1 MKPKKMVYARTVN
14 MIEDADPVKISLV
27 NRGANQKR
35 FTLKSERKTGTE
47 IKKIA
52 FTDMDAGMAFVEKNF
67 DDSDIYDESAWSV
80 ENEQY
85 IIYSKDFNV
94 EEKLTEIKGEGF
106 TIWVNDPRI
115 TSDDE
120 EDEDEDEED
129 EDEDEDSMAEK
140 TCSTLLAD
148 QIIDQDEINMSK
160 TIDKLIKTLESAL
173 TNLKKDEVEEVK
185 EEIKEEV
192 KEEIKVDEVATP
204 SVESK
209 LEEAEKA
216 LETIKTEN
224 AELAKEI
231 AKAKEALEAYE
242 GKFAEL
248 LAKTEKFE
256 TQAKESQVK
265 YETLIKSVEDSKLG
279 SNSSEIEAIKA
290 DTKEE
295 VKGNVRKSAFLSIC
309 EQLK

>member
-1 MKPKKMVYARTVN
+1 MVYARTVN

-67 DDSDIYDESAWSV
+67 DDADVYDKSAWSV

-94 EEKLTEIKGEGF
+94 EEKLTEIKGEDF
-106 TIWVNDPRI
+106 TIWVNDPREAQV
-115 TSDDE
+115 TMKSDIV
-120 EDEDEDEED
+120 
-129 EDEDEDSMAEK
+129 AEK

-160 TIDKLIKTLESAL
+160 TIDTLIKTLESAL
-173 TNLKKDEVEEVK
+173 SNLKKEEAVEEVK

-224 AELAKEI
+224 AELAQEI

>member
-52 FTDMDAGMAFVEKNF
+52 FADVDTGMAFVEKNF
-67 DDSDIYDESAWSV
+67 DDADIYDESAWSV

-94 EEKLTEIKGEGF
+94 EEKLAEIKGENF
-106 TIWVNDPRI
+106 TIWVNDPREAQ
-115 TSDDE
+115 TAMKSDVV
-120 EDEDEDEED
+120 
-129 EDEDEDSMAEK
+129 AEK

-173 TNLKKDEVEEVK
+173 TNLKKDEDEVEEVK

-204 SVESK
+204 SAESK

-265 YETLIKSVEDSKLG
+265 YETLIKSVEDSKLK

-295 VKGNVRKSAFLSIC
+295 VKANVKKSAFLSIC

>member
-52 FTDMDAGMAFVEKNF
+52 FADVDTGMAFVEKNF
-67 DDSDIYDESAWSV
+67 DDADIYDESAWSV

-94 EEKLTEIKGEGF
+94 EEKLAEIKGENF
-106 TIWVNDPRI
+106 TIWVNDPRE
-115 TSDDE
+115 TQTTMKSDIV
-120 EDEDEDEED
+120 
-129 EDEDEDSMAEK
+129 AEK

-173 TNLKKDEVEEVK
+173 TNLKKDEVEVEEVK

-204 SVESK
+204 SAESK

-256 TQAKESQVK
+256 TEAKESQVK

-295 VKGNVRKSAFLSIC
+295 VKANVKKSAFLSIC

>member
-1 MKPKKMVYARTVN
+1 MKPKKIVYARTVK
-14 MIEDADPVKISLV
+14 MIEDADPEKISLV

-52 FTDMDAGMAFVEKNF
+52 FTDMNVGMAFVEKNF
-67 DDSDIYDESAWSV
+67 DDADIYDESAWSV

-120 EDEDEDEED
+120 DEEDEDEDEED
-129 EDEDEDSMAEK
+129 EDSIAEK

-265 YETLIKSVEDSKLG
+265 YETLIKSIEDSKLG
-279 SNSSEIEAIKA
+279 SNSSEIEATKA

-295 VKGNVRKSAFLSIC
+295 VKGNVRKSAFLAIC

>member
-1 MKPKKMVYARTVN
+1 MKPKKIVYARTVK
-14 MIEDADPVKISLV
+14 MIEDADPEKISLV

-52 FTDMDAGMAFVEKNF
+52 FTDMNVGMAFVEKNF
-67 DDSDIYDESAWSV
+67 DDADIYDESAWSV

-120 EDEDEDEED
+120 DEED
-129 EDEDEDSMAEK
+129 EDEGEEDEDSIAEK

-265 YETLIKSVEDSKLG
+265 YETLIKSIEDSKLG
-279 SNSSEIEAIKA
+279 SNSSEIEATKA

-295 VKGNVRKSAFLSIC
+295 VKGNVRKSAFLAIC

>member
-1 MKPKKMVYARTVN
+1 MVYARTVN

-67 DDSDIYDESAWSV
+67 DDADIYDESAWSV

-129 EDEDEDSMAEK
+129 EDEDSIAEK

-160 TIDKLIKTLESAL
+160 TIDTLIKTLESAL
-173 TNLKKDEVEEVK
+173 SNLKKEEAVEEVK

-295 VKGNVRKSAFLSIC
+295 VKGNVRKSAFLAIC

>member
-1 MKPKKMVYARTVN
+1 MVYARTVN

-52 FTDMDAGMAFVEKNF
+52 FTDIDTGMAFVEKNF

-94 EEKLTEIKGEGF
+94 EEKLAEIKGEGF

-129 EDEDEDSMAEK
+129 EDSIAEK

-185 EEIKEEV
+185 EETKEEV
-192 KEEIKVDEVATP
+192 KEEVKVDEVATP